1 MYFIVRFSIL
11 SKDKKKNKHRHRVD
25 FLFEQTGIALLKNT
39 EPKINYF
46 FLKYTLI
53 SIISSFIIFMLWIL
67 FTEDIKDIAKA
78 KKIKKSIQN
87 SESRLRLNMYELAD
101 RMSAD
106 VPNRKLADQLIKSY
120 QKNVTTFM
128 RDMMSLVKRMK

>member
-1 MYFIVRFSIL
+1 ML
-11 SKDKKKNKHRHRVD
+11 K
-25 FLFEQTGIALLKNT
+25 LKN
-39 EPKINYF
+39 
-46 FLKYTLI
+46 L
-53 SIISSFIIFMLWIL
+53 L
-67 FTEDIKDIAKA
+67 FTENLKDIAKA
-78 KKIKKSIQN
+78 KKIKKRVQK

-106 VPNRKLADQLIKSY
+106 IPNKKLADQLIKSY

>member
-1 MYFIVRFSIL
+1 ML
-11 SKDKKKNKHRHRVD
+11 K
-25 FLFEQTGIALLKNT
+25 LKN
-39 EPKINYF
+39 
-46 FLKYTLI
+46 L
-53 SIISSFIIFMLWIL
+53 L
-67 FTEDIKDIAKA
+67 FTENIKDIAKA
-78 KKIKKSIQN
+78 KKIKKRVQK

-106 VPNRKLADQLIKSY
+106 IPNRKLSDDLIKSY

>member
-1 MYFIVRFSIL
+1 ML
-11 SKDKKKNKHRHRVD
+11 K
-25 FLFEQTGIALLKNT
+25 LKN
-39 EPKINYF
+39 
-46 FLKYTLI
+46 L
-53 SIISSFIIFMLWIL
+53 L
-67 FTEDIKDIAKA
+67 FTENIKDIAKA
-78 KKIKKSIQN
+78 KKIKKRVQK

-106 VPNRKLADQLIKSY
+106 IPNRKLADDLIKSY

>member
-1 MYFIVRFSIL
+1 ML
-11 SKDKKKNKHRHRVD
+11 K
-25 FLFEQTGIALLKNT
+25 LKN
-39 EPKINYF
+39 
-46 FLKYTLI
+46 L
-53 SIISSFIIFMLWIL
+53 L
-67 FTEDIKDIAKA
+67 FTENLKDIAKA
-78 KKIKKSIQN
+78 KKIKKRVQK

-106 VPNRKLADQLIKSY
+106 IPNRKLADDLIKSY

>member
-1 MYFIVRFSIL
+1 ML
-11 SKDKKKNKHRHRVD
+11 K
-25 FLFEQTGIALLKNT
+25 LKN
-39 EPKINYF
+39 
-46 FLKYTLI
+46 L
-53 SIISSFIIFMLWIL
+53 L
-67 FTEDIKDIAKA
+67 FTENIKDIAKA
-78 KKIKKSIQN
+78 KKIKKRVQK

-106 VPNRKLADQLIKSY
+106 IPNKKLADQLIKSY

>member
-1 MYFIVRFSIL
+1 ML
-11 SKDKKKNKHRHRVD
+11 K
-25 FLFEQTGIALLKNT
+25 LKN
-39 EPKINYF
+39 
-46 FLKYTLI
+46 L
-53 SIISSFIIFMLWIL
+53 L
-67 FTEDIKDIAKA
+67 FTENVKDIAKA
-78 KKIKKSIQN
+78 KKIKKRVQK

-106 VPNRKLADQLIKSY
+106 IPNKKLADQLIKSY

>member
-1 MYFIVRFSIL
+1 ML
-11 SKDKKKNKHRHRVD
+11 ELK
-25 FLFEQTGIALLKNT
+25 ELL
-39 EPKINYF
+39 
-46 FLKYTLI
+46 
-53 SIISSFIIFMLWIL
+53 L
-67 FTEDIKDIAKA
+67 FTEDIKDIAKS

-87 SESRLRLNMYELAD
+87 CESRLRLNMYELAD

>member
-1 MYFIVRFSIL
+1 ML
-11 SKDKKKNKHRHRVD
+11 K
-25 FLFEQTGIALLKNT
+25 LKN
-39 EPKINYF
+39 
-46 FLKYTLI
+46 L
-53 SIISSFIIFMLWIL
+53 L
-67 FTEDIKDIAKA
+67 FTENLKDIAKA
-78 KKIKKSIQN
+78 KKIKKRVQK

>member
-1 MYFIVRFSIL
+1 ML
-11 SKDKKKNKHRHRVD
+11 K
-25 FLFEQTGIALLKNT
+25 LKN
-39 EPKINYF
+39 
-46 FLKYTLI
+46 L
-53 SIISSFIIFMLWIL
+53 L
-67 FTEDIKDIAKA
+67 FTENIKDIAKA
-78 KKIKKSIQN
+78 KKIKKRIQK

-106 VPNRKLADQLIKSY
+106 IPNKKLADQLIKSY